1 MKRVTPVAERAERFR
16 HRGSDDQGARRKT
29 IVGIALALG
38 SCLSHPGSPALADG
52 IQLPGTYKLI
62 DVSVNYL
69 DTNEIIPDIFGKSP
83 NGYIMYNADGRMLTV
98 ITYTG
103 RPKPESIAATTD
115 EQRVALYKTMQ
126 AYGGTYTF
134 DGKTV
139 VHHVDICWD
148 EVRCGT
154 DVARDIER
162 DGADLIY
169 RTHPAPFSANGRLA
183 ITTLRWRKVN

>member
-1 MKRVTPVAERAERFR
+1 MRSVASAAGEAKRPW
-16 HRGSDDQGARRKT
+16 HRSSDLQGRCIRNT
-29 IVGIALALG
+29 LVIALALG
-38 SCLSHPGSPALADG
+38 SCLAGVSRSASAGD

-62 DVSVNYL
+62 NVSVKYL
-69 DTNEIIPDIFGKSP
+69 DTNEVIPDIFGKSP
-83 NGYIMYNADGRMLTV
+83 NGYIMYDADGRMMTV
-98 ITYTG
+98 ITYNG
-103 RPKPESIAATTD
+103 RPKPESIEKTTD
-115 EQRVALYKTMQ
+115 EQRIALYKTMQ

-154 DVARDIER
+154 NVARDIER

-183 ITTLRWRKVN
+183 VTTLRWRRLN